1 MVLKKYK
8 NILFDFDGTLF
19 DTGEGIINAV
29 KYTIDKL
36 KLKSIDKETIKRFVG
51 PPLVESFMNVY
62 GFDKEY
68 ATLCAKTFREYYS
81 QKGLFECSPYNG
93 IKNALLELKDNG
105 YLLFIATSKPTVF
118 AKDILVRNNMDN
130 IFVDVI
136 GSNLDNSRSKKAEI
150 IECVIDNYHLNKIE
164 TIMIGDKSNDIVGAN
179 NNSIDSV
186 GVLYGYGDYQE
197 LAKEKATYIVDDI
210 VALRNLFINN

>member
-1 MVLKKYK
+1 MILNKYK

-36 KLKSIDKETIKRFVG
+36 KLKSIDRETIKRFVG

-81 QKGLFECSPYNG
+81 QKGLYECSPYDG
-93 IKNALLELKDNG
+93 IKNFLLGLKDRG
-105 YLLFIATSKPTVF
+105 YQLFVATSKPTVF
-118 AKDILVRNNMDN
+118 AKDILKRNSMDN
-130 IFVDVI
+130 IFIDVV
-136 GSNLDNSRSKKAEI
+136 GSNLDNTRSKKGEI
-150 IECVIDNYHLNKIE
+150 IEYTINNYHLNKKE
-164 TIMIGDKSNDIVGAN
+164 TIMVGDKSNDIIGAKN
-179 NNSIDSV
+179 NNIDSI
-186 GVLYGYGDYQE
+186 GVLYGYGDYKE
-197 LAKEKATYIVDDI
+197 LEGAGATYIVNG
-210 VALRNLFINN
+210 LEELS